1 MMHEPKS
8 NTPSRVLV
16 ADDDPVVRHWLSS
29 ILRRDGYEVVAMGD
43 GREAFRLLQSDAN
56 FKGAVFDMSMPYL
69 DGPDLIRHM
78 RTEKRL
84 KRIPVLI
91 ITAESDIQKFSL
103 GLAAGATFSL
113 AKPFTQSRL
122 QQILGMMLGTKSLSE
137 VDPLPIRNRV
147 SAADA
152 AIFRESSAR
161 SDQVETGKGAANQPV
176 DLEVLHS
183 LAIDGDGEDSK
194 LVIELIDLYLENA
207 RREINA
213 IKAAALENNETSM
226 RRNIHALRGSSL
238 SVGACGIANLCKQM
252 EQQSEQDSPSGLDEL
267 VKKLDEEFVSTQ
279 SVLMFER
286 RKRLRRPAA

>member
-1 MMHEPKS
+1 MHPS
-8 NTPSRVLV
+8 NRKNISRVLL
-16 ADDDPVVRHWLSS
+16 ADDDPVIRHWLTS
-29 ILRRDGYEVVAMGD
+29 ILTSNGHEVMAVND
-43 GREAFRLLQSDAN
+43 GREAFRLLQTDAD

-84 KRIPVLI
+84 KRIPVLL

-113 AKPFTQSRL
+113 AKPFTQARL

-137 VDPLPIRNRV
+137 AEPLPIRNRV

-152 AIFRESSAR
+152 ALQRQTSTK
-161 SDQVETGKGAANQPV
+161 SDRVEICKGSANQPV

-207 RREINA
+207 RREINT

-226 RRNIHALRGSSL
+226 RKNIHALKGSSL
-238 SVGACGIANLCKQM
+238 SVGACGIAKVCRQM
-252 EQQSEQDSPSGLDEL
+252 EQRSEQDSPESLDEL
-267 VKKLDEEFVSTQ
+267 VKKLDEELVSTQ
-279 SVLMFER
+279 SVLTFER
-286 RKRLRRPAA
+286 SKRMWRPAA